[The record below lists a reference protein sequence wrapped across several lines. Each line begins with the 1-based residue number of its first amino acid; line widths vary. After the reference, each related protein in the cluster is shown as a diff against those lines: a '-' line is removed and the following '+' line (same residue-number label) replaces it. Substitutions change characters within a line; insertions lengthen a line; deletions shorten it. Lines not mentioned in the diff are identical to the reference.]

1 MRNYRGATWRRR
13 PEQRGIGECLPDV
26 TGRYRPSAWPER
38 PGKTKHHRHRQA
50 IPSRSSVRAGS
61 VSQRSST
68 GSSGHQRSPTVWG
81 NRKSPGFRLNQQGRC
96 KWAIRI
102 VVPTVEK
109 GVRHPRLREPAPMSP
124 PTDRSIVTT
133 AAEPR
138 PRRTTDAKGVAMPGQ
153 PAHFEIPA
161 DDTAKGRQFWGSLFD
176 WQFEG
181 PPGPFEYH
189 ITRISDQAGLTITN
203 MEPGKRGI
211 RTYFYVDDINAGA
224 ARVKELGGEVNEPA
238 PCQAWGGSRPA
249 ATPRGTS
256 SACGRTTCPPRP
268 QPGRP
273 HQRLAASPTRA
284 LAV

>member
-1 MRNYRGATWRRR
+1 MT
-13 PEQRGIGECLPDV
+13 
-26 TGRYRPSAWPER
+26 
-38 PGKTKHHRHRQA
+38 
-50 IPSRSSVRAGS
+50 
-61 VSQRSST
+61 
-68 GSSGHQRSPTVWG
+68 
-81 NRKSPGFRLNQQGRC
+81 
-96 KWAIRI
+96 
-102 VVPTVEK
+102 
-109 GVRHPRLREPAPMSP
+109 
-124 PTDRSIVTT
+124 
-133 AAEPR
+133 
-138 PRRTTDAKGVAMPGQ
+138 GQ
-153 PAHFEIPA
+153 PVHFEIPA
-161 DDTAKGRQFWGSLFD
+161 DDTAKGREFWGALFD
-176 WQFEG
+176 WQFEAS
-181 PPGPFEYH
+181 PGPFEYH

-284 LAV
+284 LAVVSTTALVSARPRTLAAVGPRLARRRSATLGQQGTTAVSEPQLDSPSLPVAALQPTAGKLS